1 MLHQGRA
8 GAQGQIADIEIAAKE
23 LVKTQKRL
31 NEIYSELTG
40 QSTKIITR
48 DLDRD
53 FWMTPID
60 AVEYGL
66 IDEVAVNR

>member
-1 MLHQGRA
+1 
-8 GAQGQIADIEIAAKE
+8 
-23 LVKTQKRL
+23 L

-40 QSTKIITR
+40 QPTKTITR